1 MMNSDAVLALEM
13 LVATHDSIFFETPSE
28 VKKLM
33 EDVYEGIE
41 ITEEQIEQYL
51 SEKDE
56 DYFLTYKHAV

>member
-1 MMNSDAVLALEM
+1 MMNPDAVIALEM
-13 LVATHDSIFFETPSE
+13 LIATHDSIFFETPSE

-33 EDVYEGIE
+33 EDVYDGII
-41 ITEEQIEQYL
+41 ITEDQIEQYL